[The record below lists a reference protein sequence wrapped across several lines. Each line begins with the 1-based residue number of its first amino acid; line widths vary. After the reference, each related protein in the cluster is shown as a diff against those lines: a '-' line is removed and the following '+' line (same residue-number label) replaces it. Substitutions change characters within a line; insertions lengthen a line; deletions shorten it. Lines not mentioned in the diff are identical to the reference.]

1 MNEFIVTI
9 KNYKNKVSLNN
20 GNQVTINEKT
30 YDFELVQLINNK
42 FSLRIGDSFFEV
54 TGLHSNSNNFS
65 VLVNGKSFDTL
76 VLSELQEKARKLLEQ
91 KSKAS
96 FGTEI
101 KAPMPGMLL
110 KIKKNKGEEVQ
121 QGESV
126 MILEAMKMEND
137 LRSPVSGK
145 IKDIYIKEGAPV
157 EKGAKL
163 FSIE

>member
-9 KNYKNKVSLNN
+9 KENKNKVSLNN
-20 GNQVTINEKT
+20 GNKVTINEKT
-30 YDFELVQLINNK
+30 YEYELVPLIKNK
-42 FSLRIGDSFFEV
+42 FSLRIGDHFFEV
-54 TGLHSNSNNFS
+54 TGLHSNSNKFT
-65 VLVNGKSFDTL
+65 VLIDGKIYETL
-76 VLSELQEKARKLLEQ
+76 VLSELQEKARKLLEL
-91 KSKAS
+91 KSKAT

-110 KIKKNKGEEVQ
+110 KIKKNKGDEVH
-121 QGESV
+121 QGESI

-145 IKDIYIKEGAPV
+145 IKDIFIKEGAPV